1 MAETKDEFKYDPE
14 DEKKRVL
21 RLPFALC
28 KQAGITI
35 QDWWT
40 PRDAWNALRYRGVV
54 DDPSEEMKDYFRE
67 LKKKA
72 SKESYENRKARNKA
86 KKQQK
91 KDPEHNPD
99 PNYKHVKGAIAGVK
113 RGKPMTFKEADS
125 GHCNPFYKQ
134 AWNEYTQTGYIGYRT
149 NCQTCVAAFIAR
161 RQGYDVRALPNLDN
175 ESIYRLSLD
184 PMLAY
189 VDKNGN
195 RPIEIYK
202 KRRQP
207 MKTFLDAQIKEGKT
221 YSIMWKYSGYREG
234 HIAIVGKT
242 GGKIWTYDPQ
252 TNLKKEGDD
261 AIRYLS
267 KGKTRHRIADLTDV
281 RMDEKFCDKIFKR
294 SVKK

>member
-1 MAETKDEFKYDPE
+1 MAEEKDEFKYDPE

-72 SKESYENRKARNKA
+72 SKESYENKKARNKA

-134 AWNEYTQTGYIGYRT
+134 AWNDYTEKGYIGYRA

-175 ESIYRLSLD
+175 ENIYRLSLNTT
-184 PMLAY
+184 LAY

-195 RPIEIYK
+195 HPIEIPIVG
-202 KRRQP
+202 RRLEARLQ
-207 MKTFLDAQIKEGKT
+207 EGRT
-221 YSIMWKYSGYREG
+221 YSVAWDWRGKRYG
-234 HIAIVGKT
+234 HIVVAGKKN
-242 GGKIWTYDPQ
+242 GKIWVYDPQ
-252 TNLKKEGDD
+252 VNQKKEGQE
-261 AIRYLS
+261 AIRYMTS
-267 KGKTRHRIADLTDV
+267 RAYRHRIADLTDV
-281 RMDEKFCDKIFKR
+281 RMDEQFCDKIFKR

>member
-1 MAETKDEFKYDPE
+1 MAETKDEFKHDPE

-40 PRDAWNALRYRGVV
+40 PRDAWDALKYRGMVA
-54 DDPSEEMKDYFRE
+54 DPSEEMKDYFRE

-125 GHCNPFYKQ
+125 GHCNPFFKQ
-134 AWNEYTQTGYIGYRT
+134 AWNDYTQTGYIGYMT

-175 ESIYRLSLD
+175 ESIYRLSLN

-195 RPIEIYK
+195 HPTPK
-202 KRRQP
+202 AQKRGQG
-207 MKTFLDAQIKEGKT
+207 KIGFLQSELQEGRT
-221 YSIMWKYSGYREG
+221 YGLWWENKRKRSG
-234 HIAIVGKT
+234 HIVTCGKKD
-242 GGKIWTYDPQ
+242 GKIWIYDPQ
-252 TNLKKEGDD
+252 NNWHGEERAVLN
-261 AIRYLS
+261 YLS
-267 KGKTRHRIADLTDV
+267 DGKNLRVADLTNV
-281 RMDEKFCDKIFKR
+281 RMDERFCDKIFKR

>member
-40 PRDAWNALRYRGVV
+40 PRDAWDALKYRGMVA
-54 DDPSEEMKDYFRE
+54 DPSEEMKDYFRE

-99 PNYKHVKGAIAGVK
+99 PNYKHVKGAVAGVK

-134 AWNEYTQTGYIGYRT
+134 AWNDYTQTGYIGYRT

-195 RPIEIYK
+195 HPTERAQKKGQGAKSFLESQLSDGRIYSLTWQT
-202 KRRQP
+202 RG
-207 MKTFLDAQIKEGKT
+207 T
-221 YSIMWKYSGYREG
+221 REG
-234 HIAIVGKT
+234 HIVTVGKKN
-242 GGKIWTYDPQ
+242 GKIWLYDPQ
-252 TNLKKEGDD
+252 NDHYCKDRD
-261 AIRYLS
+261 ALRYMS
-267 KGKTRHRIADLTDV
+267 RGIKMRVADLTDM
-281 RMDEKFCDKIFKR
+281 RIDEQFCDKIFKR